1 MKKLLLFK
9 KNFSFPV
16 RFGLMIALATLLSGQ
31 FLYAQVA
38 VKGQVIE
45 ADAEGLPG
53 VNVVEKGT
61 TNGTV
66 TDFNGNYSLSVDPG
80 AVLVFSYIGFK
91 SQEIAVGGRSTIDVA
106 MELDVT
112 SLQEVVVIGYGTI
125 NKSDLTGAVAQIK
138 TEDMQR
144 LATSDVNLTLQG
156 RAAGV
161 QIIKDSGAP
170 GTGSVVRIRG
180 IGSLSNS
187 NPIYVVDGFPT
198 QDISNLLPSD
208 IESVEVL
215 KDASATAIYGSRG
228 ANGVILITTKRGNEG
243 KINFNVNAYYGATE
257 VWETLDVLNAE
268 QYANLRLEA
277 FANDGTT
284 PDASTLAKL
293 EFVRDNP
300 GNGTDWQEEI
310 LEIGK
315 VQNYAVNVNGGKPES
330 RFSLSGNYF
339 RMDGTVK
346 GTFEE
351 KVIARFNNDLQFNEW
366 LTGGVNVAYAY
377 QNFTNSVE
385 SQFGSPLS
393 TAIRKD
399 PVTMVFDP
407 GLGTYGRSGLSDVPN
422 PVRQVDEGRERL
434 RSNYRIQA
442 GAFLTAEVLKGLKFT
457 SRFTY
462 DRIETHNDDF
472 APAFFINSN
481 ENRELSTLNSFN
493 AQRMS
498 FVNSNFV
505 NYITSFNRHN
515 IDATVGMELFS
526 DQQDAVSVVILGAP
540 EDESLRFNIQS
551 TDPEEVRYNDGQFFQ
566 NKLFS
571 YFARVNYNY
580 DDRYLVTA
588 TVRRDGSSK
597 FADGNRW
604 GTFPSFSAGWNAHN
618 ESFFPDSDI
627 LSSLKVRAGWGEVGN
642 ETSVGSFDYLTLYGP
657 NFNYVFGNNTALGS
671 APTKIVDPGIQWE
684 TFRQINVG
692 ADIGLFDDKLNA
704 TLDYFIKSTDD
715 FLYVQP
721 VPGIAGAEGGTANIG
736 DMENKGIELELGY
749 RNTFRDLDVDLS
761 LNASRIINE
770 VRSLGGGEPLEIGFE
785 SRSGGATTITQE
797 GEEAVI
803 FYGLRT
809 DGIFNDQQEIDSY
822 TNSDGQLIQPNAQP
836 GDIKY
841 VDVDGD
847 GAINFANDRDN
858 IGSPL
863 PDLTLGFNARLGYRG
878 FDLSIFIQSS
888 IGNEIANMAKFYSSS
903 PSGLDNQFASR
914 LNRWTPENPNT
925 DEPRMTVAD
934 PNQNFLYSDRY
945 IEDGDY
951 VRLKNLQL
959 GYTLPKSV
967 SDRLF
972 ASSIRVYVSSD
983 NLITLTDYSGF
994 DPEVGP
1000 FQGNALHFGV
1010 DYGQYPQARTFMAGI
1025 NVNF

>member
-1 MKKLLLFK
+1 MKKSLLFK
-9 KNFSFPV
+9 KNSSFVP
-16 RFGLMIALATLLSGQ
+16 LMVLALLITCQLV
-31 FLYAQVA
+31 YAQH
-38 VKGQVIE
+38 QVSGRVTE
-45 ADAEGLPG
+45 ADDPLPG

-66 TDFNGNYSLSVDPG
+66 TDIDGNYTLTVP
-80 AVLVFSYIGFK
+80 AEATLVFSYIGFTN
-91 SQEIAVGGRSTIDVA
+91 EEVIVGGRDVVNVT
-106 MELDVT
+106 MQIDVT

-125 NKSDLTGAVAQIK
+125 RKSDVTGAVAQIK

-161 QIIKDSGAP
+161 QVIKDSGAP
-170 GTGSVVRIRG
+170 GSGSVVRIRG
-180 IGSLSNS
+180 IGSLSDS
-187 NPIYVVDGFPT
+187 NPIYIVDGFPT

-228 ANGVILITTKRGNEG
+228 ANGVILITTKRGNAG
-243 KINFNVNAYYGATE
+243 AVNFNVNAYYGATE
-257 VWETLDVLNAE
+257 VWQTLDVLNAE

-310 LEIGK
+310 LEVGK
-315 VQNYAVNVNGGKPES
+315 VQNYALNVNGGKTES
-330 RFSLSGNYF
+330 KFSLSANYF
-339 RMDGTVK
+339 RLDGTVK

-351 KVIARFNNDLQFNEW
+351 KVITRFNNDLQFNDW
-366 LTGGVNVAYAY
+366 LTGGLNVSYAY

-399 PVTMVFDP
+399 PITMAFDP

-422 PVRQVDEGRERL
+422 PLRQVDEGRERL

-442 GAFLTAEVLKGLKFT
+442 GAFLTAEVVKGLKFT
-457 SRFTY
+457 SRFTF
-462 DRIETHNDDF
+462 DRIETDNDDF
-472 APAFFINSN
+472 APAFFINGN
-481 ENRELSTLNSFN
+481 ENRELSILTSFN
-493 AQRMS
+493 SQRQS

-505 NYITSFNRHN
+505 NYLKEFGNHT

-526 DQQDAVSVVILGAP
+526 DRQDAVSVVILGAP

-551 TDPEEVRYNDGQFFQ
+551 NNQEDVQYSDGRFFQ

-571 YFARVNYNY
+571 YFARANYNY

-618 ESFFPDSDI
+618 ESFFPTSDI
-627 LSSLKVRAGWGEVGN
+627 FSSLKVRAGWGEVGN
-642 ETSVGSFDYLTLYGP
+642 ETSVGSFDYLTLYNP
-657 NFNYVFGNNTALGS
+657 NFNYVFSGDNTALGS
-671 APTKIVDPGIQWE
+671 APTTIVNSNIQWE
-684 TFRQINVG
+684 TFRQINIG
-692 ADIGLFDDKLNA
+692 TDIGLFDDKLNA
-704 TLDYFIKSTDD
+704 TLDYFIKTTDD

-736 DMENKGIELELGY
+736 DMENKGFEIALGY
-749 RNTFRDLDVDLS
+749 RNSFGDLDVDLS
-761 LNASRIINE
+761 LNASRIVNE
-770 VRSLGGGEPLEIGFE
+770 VRSLGGGEPLEVGFE
-785 SRSGGATTITQE
+785 SRSGGPNTITQE

-803 FYGLRT
+803 FYGLKT
-809 DGIFNDQQEIDSY
+809 DGIFNSQQEIDTY
-822 TNSDGQLIQPNAQP
+822 TNSDGELIQPNAQP
-836 GDIKY
+836 GDVKY
-841 VDVDGD
+841 IDVDGD
-847 GAINFANDRDN
+847 GSINFANDRTN
-858 IGSPL
+858 IGSPV
-863 PDLTLGFNARLGYRG
+863 PDLTLGFNAKLGYKG

-888 IGNEIANMAKFYSSS
+888 IGNDIANMAKFYSSS

-914 LNRWTPENPNT
+914 MNRWTAENPNAN
-925 DEPRMTVAD
+925 EPRMTVAD

-959 GYTLPKSV
+959 GYTLPQNLVNKM
-967 SDRLF
+967 F

-983 NLITLTDYSGF
+983 NLITITDYSGF

-1025 NVNF
+1025 NINF